1 MPFSYDNCSQIP
13 GPLEAYGDIAGL
25 GVSHHAFSLGKVK
38 IVDIICRDAQVVIG
52 FAGSAWLT
60 VLILVAYYA
69 FAFDPLADPF
79 EGTGRQNKQNKAP
92 YIPNP
97 MDLLL
102 ARYTKYLRRR
112 QNQKGNS
119 VENAFHKVSF

>member
-25 GVSHHAFSLGKVK
+25 GVK